1 MKQSFLDKFMS
12 RKGLATSFWIIALI
26 MVSALIYYTANLQK
40 EVPPIPQ
47 EVKSVNGEVLY
58 TYDDVI
64 AGKAYF
70 QQFDL
75 TDWGSM
81 LGMGAYIGPDFSTDM
96 LHYRAVFLYDFY
108 GMEIY
113 GKKNADLTEVE
124 RGAVKERVKQDVK
137 RQTQLLEGT
146 TVYTEA
152 SAQAYKWNVEYIKN
166 LLVNGDPERGY
177 RGGVILPEEAEKIAA
192 FFDWGQLVASSLRP
206 GTERTWSNNWPG
218 EPLIDQDLNFNAH
231 KISLWE
237 FLILWTLT
245 IVVIYLSYEYLFKKE
260 PDDKL
265 EDPIQITGIFR
276 SQKKLLKY
284 IPIVAGLFVVQLFM
298 GGYLAHLYTEPS
310 KDFLISQDLL
320 PFNVIRS
327 MHTQIAILWVA
338 VGWLVG
344 GLLIAPWVANKDHK
358 YPWLVDVLWASL
370 LVVAVGS
377 MIGLYMGATG
387 QMRETWFWLG
397 NEGRELI
404 NLGRVWDIG
413 LVVGLVFWFLLIISL
428 IRKSATNNPI
438 VSTIIWS
445 AFAIATLYMAGMMPV
460 HKIMPNYTVD
470 DYYRWWVIHL
480 WVELTFELFA
490 AGVIAFFTVS
500 LGLISHKVAV
510 KVMFFELFLISLSG
524 TLGVGHHYFWQGL
537 DEYWIAIGGIFS
549 ALEPLPLALM
559 IIEAMKNKRER
570 VYSGENFN
578 FGVPFMWIAGS
589 AVLNWIGAGFFG
601 MMINTPTISYYSHGT
616 YLIMPHGHVAL
627 LGAFGYISIAFLYM
641 TSRTNALANNLKWDD
656 KLSKYGF
663 WILTIGAL
671 LYAIPSYVV
680 GMEQTRV
687 AMEDGYFAARLR
699 ETVESMK
706 GWMWAR
712 TLPDGMMILGGLIV
726 FYDLLQKTFLAKK
739 LK

>member
-177 RGGVILPEEAEKIAA
+177 PGGVILPEEAEKIAA

-298 GGYLAHLYTEPS
+298 GGYLAQLYTEPS
-310 KDFLISQDLL
+310 KEFLISQDLL

-387 QMRETWFWLG
+387 QMRETWFWP
-397 NEGRELI
+397 E
-404 NLGRVWDIG
+404 
-413 LVVGLVFWFLLIISL
+413 
-428 IRKSATNNPI
+428 
-438 VSTIIWS
+438 
-445 AFAIATLYMAGMMPV
+445 
-460 HKIMPNYTVD
+460 
-470 DYYRWWVIHL
+470 
-480 WVELTFELFA
+480 
-490 AGVIAFFTVS
+490 
-500 LGLISHKVAV
+500 
-510 KVMFFELFLISLSG
+510 
-524 TLGVGHHYFWQGL
+524 
-537 DEYWIAIGGIFS
+537 
-549 ALEPLPLALM
+549 
-559 IIEAMKNKRER
+559 
-570 VYSGENFN
+570 
-578 FGVPFMWIAGS
+578 
-589 AVLNWIGAGFFG
+589 
-601 MMINTPTISYYSHGT
+601 
-616 YLIMPHGHVAL
+616 
-627 LGAFGYISIAFLYM
+627 
-641 TSRTNALANNLKWDD
+641 
-656 KLSKYGF
+656 
-663 WILTIGAL
+663 
-671 LYAIPSYVV
+671 
-680 GMEQTRV
+680 TRV
-687 AMEDGYFAARLR
+687 GNLSIWG
-699 ETVESMK
+699 VC
-706 GWMWAR
+706 G
-712 TLPDGMMILGGLIV
+712 I
-726 FYDLLQKTFLAKK
+726 
-739 LK
+739 